1 MPWGRERIAEKV
13 QLPFRTGLKVIHRFA
28 FSLLE
33 LLIVLAVMVG
43 IVAVAFPRLT
53 RPLAESEV
61 QRAASGLRDTIV
73 DCRQAAAFFGQPV
86 VLRLQAG
93 GDQIVWGD
101 WAEVIG
107 EDWGLVGDT
116 DGGDTTA
123 SALSTSTSSSGSVG
137 NPIAFDGRPR
147 RSTLPFGMVVEAVH
161 WVTRGG
167 PGDELPDSVLMGDA
181 AGGIPGDAA
190 GGGFGNESGERW
202 YVAFLPSGRS
212 RDCVIVVLDRA
223 TGMRAGLEI
232 DAVTGLSRITRL
244 PAATAT
250 ATATAAATA
259 TALTQATET

>member
-1 MPWGRERIAEKV
+1 MPWGCERLAGEG
-13 QLPFRTGLKVIHRFA
+13 QTSFRIGSEVTERSA

-43 IVAVAFPRLT
+43 IVAVAFPRLA

-73 DCRQAAAFFGQPV
+73 ECRQAAAFFGQPLV
-86 VLRLQAG
+86 MRLQSG

-101 WAEVIG
+101 WAKVIG
-107 EDWGLVGDT
+107 EDWGLVVDT
-116 DGGDTTA
+116 DGSDTTA
-123 SALSTSTSSSGSVG
+123 AGLSTSTPSSGSVG
-137 NPIAFDGRPR
+137 NAIAFDGRPR
-147 RSTLPFGMVVEAVH
+147 RSALPFGMVVEAVH

-181 AGGIPGDAA
+181 AGGILGDAS
-190 GGGFGNESGERW
+190 GGGFSRGSGQRW
-202 YVAFLPSGRS
+202 YVAFLPSGRC
-212 RDCVIVVLDRA
+212 RDCVIVVQDRA

-244 PAATAT
+244 PAS
-250 ATATAAATA
+250 TAAL
-259 TALTQATET
+259 LTQATEA

>member
-1 MPWGRERIAEKV
+1 MPWDCERLAEKGRIAGEG
-13 QLPFRTGLKVIHRFA
+13 QPPFRTGSEVAERFA

-73 DCRQAAAFFGQPV
+73 ECRQAAAFFGQPLV
-86 VLRLQAG
+86 MRLQSG

-107 EDWGLVGDT
+107 EDWGLVVDT
-116 DGGDTTA
+116 DGSDST
-123 SALSTSTSSSGSVG
+123 SAGLSTSMPPSGSAG
-137 NPIAFDGRPR
+137 NAIAFDGRPR
-147 RSTLPFGMVVEAVH
+147 RSALPFGMVVEAVH

-181 AGGIPGDAA
+181 AGG
-190 GGGFGNESGERW
+190 GFSRGSGQRW
-202 YVAFLPSGRS
+202 YVAFLPSGRC
-212 RDCVIVVLDRA
+212 RDCVIVVQDLA

-244 PAATAT
+244 PAS
-250 ATATAAATA
+250 TAAL
-259 TALTQATET
+259 LTQATEA